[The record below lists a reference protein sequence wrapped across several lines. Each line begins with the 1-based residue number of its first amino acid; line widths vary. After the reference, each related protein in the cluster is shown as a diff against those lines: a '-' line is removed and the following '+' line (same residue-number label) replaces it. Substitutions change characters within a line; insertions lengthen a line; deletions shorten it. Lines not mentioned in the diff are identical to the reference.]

1 MAQTGGDEEDNR
13 ILLAVLGAERL
24 KLEAKLARE
33 KAERPWVVAG
43 VIASVI
49 VFALGVYLMY
59 IGGKMIG
66 ILK

>member
-1 MAQTGGDEEDNR
+1 MAKIGEDEEDNR